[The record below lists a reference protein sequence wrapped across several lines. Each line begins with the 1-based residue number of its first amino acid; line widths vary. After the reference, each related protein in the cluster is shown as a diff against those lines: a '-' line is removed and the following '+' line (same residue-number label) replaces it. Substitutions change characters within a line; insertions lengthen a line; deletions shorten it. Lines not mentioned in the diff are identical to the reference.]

1 MELIQPTDPAYFTV
15 SSNDL
20 YDRHNYKIVSKTG
33 DSIVVDNWEDAQMTW
48 FQKSAFLSHIEVLDQ
63 PKVSN
68 QKGFK

>member
-1 MELIQPTDPAYFTV
+1 MELIQPTDSAYFTV

-48 FQKSAFLSHIEVLDQ
+48 FQKNGFLSHIEVLDQ
-63 PKVSN
+63 PKISN